1 MEKRLS
7 DEMST
12 KDRVTVNPAIDELLI
27 ELKRELDNIRVICER
42 MVEEQAEIERIKQ
55 ETREIDA
62 QTDSFINIYT
72 GEWFKTA

>member
-1 MEKRLS
+1 MEKMLS
-7 DEMST
+7 DETRT

-27 ELKRELDNIRVICER
+27 ELKLELDKIRVICER

-55 ETREIDA
+55 KTREIDA
-62 QTDSFINIYT
+62 ETDAFINLHT